1 MDRKQM
7 NFGNW
12 KGSAGKEANYFM
24 PFTLCPFTSYLYFQ
38 TLFKAKRNLI
48 IFFLS

>member
-12 KGSAGKEANYFM
+12 KGSADKEANYFM
-24 PFTLCPFTSYLYFQ
+24 PFYK
-38 TLFKAKRNLI
+38 LFIPSNT
-48 IFFLS
+48 F